1 MKYKLIIFDMDGLM
15 FDTEIMYYNS
25 WFEVA
30 NKYDFKFNE
39 ELRKRFTGKNEES
52 IREEL
57 FKILNSKEK
66 VLSLREDLESI
77 RENYFNTYT
86 KSIKKEGLEDLLYYA
101 RENNIKCALA
111 SSSNREKI
119 DFLLEKEKIRDF
131 FDYIISGEDVEKCKP
146 DPEIFIKAKENFNI
160 LDKEALILEDSYNGY
175 LACKK
180 SNMDYLIIHDSSF
193 DKYFEADREAKNLRE
208 VIKYLK

>member
-25 WFEVA
+25 WFEVSH
-30 NKYDFKFNE
+30 KYDFNFNE
-39 ELRKRFTGKNEES
+39 DLRNRLTGKNEES
-52 IREEL
+52 VREEL
-57 FKILNSKEK
+57 FKILGSKEK
-66 VLSLREDLESI
+66 VISLREDLEGL
-77 RENYFNTYT
+77 REDYFKTYT
-86 KSIKKEGLEDLLYYA
+86 NSIKKEGLEDLLYYA

-119 DFLLEKEKIRDF
+119 DFLLEKEKIWDF
-131 FDYIISGEDVEKCKP
+131 FDYIISGEDVEKSKP

-193 DKYFEADREAKNLRE
+193 DKYFEANREAKNLRE

>member
-25 WFEVA
+25 WFEVSH
-30 NKYDFKFNE
+30 KYGFNFNE
-39 ELRKRFTGKNEES
+39 DLRKRLTGKNEES
-52 IREEL
+52 IRDEL

-66 VLSLREDLESI
+66 VLNLREDLEI
-77 RENYFNTYT
+77 LRENYFKTYT
-86 KSIKKEGLEDLLYYA
+86 TSLKKEGLEDLLYYA

-111 SSSNREKI
+111 SSSDREKI
-119 DFLLEKEKIRDF
+119 DFLLEKEKIRDY
-131 FDYIISGEDVEKCKP
+131 FDYIISGEDVEKSKP
-146 DPEIFIKAKENFNI
+146 DPEIFIKAKENFNL

-175 LACKK
+175 LACKRSK
-180 SNMDYLIIHDSSF
+180 MDYLIIHDSSF

>member
-25 WFEVA
+25 WFEVSH
-30 NKYDFKFNE
+30 KYDFNFNE
-39 ELRKRFTGKNEES
+39 DLRKRLTGKNEES
-52 IREEL
+52 VRDEL

-66 VLSLREDLESI
+66 VLNLREDLESL
-77 RENYFNTYT
+77 RENYFKTYT
-86 KSIKKEGLEDLLYYA
+86 NSLKKEGLEDLLYYA

-111 SSSNREKI
+111 SSSDREKI

-131 FDYIISGEDVEKCKP
+131 FNYIISGEDVEKSKP
-146 DPEIFIKAKENFNI
+146 DPEIFIKAKENFDL

-208 VIKYLK
+208 VIDYLK